1 MLNSIKNVMA
11 KIKDLPP
18 VTEFF
23 QGQLLPRDF
32 ILPDNI
38 LVFYHTWHPK
48 RSHLHSRYEL
58 VIAFSEIIYTVD
70 QQMFPM
76 KPGMA
81 LLIRPHS
88 SRYLEPTAEYY
99 ERLLI
104 TFELAAEQPYLPVFP
119 LAEVSSSAGEHLEA
133 LLEYYTTRNSI
144 CLAMELVRLLMVLSK
159 QGLPYCPR
167 RFSKMVFNTNKF
179 ISNNLSVP
187 FGIQEIADFLN
198 VSESNLRRV
207 YREETG
213 ESLGHYINAK
223 RLETARHHLLQTD
236 MPLSEIARSCGYESI
251 YTFCRFFKKNTGFS
265 PIHFRNLHRRKKG
278 GLQGMD

>member
-32 ILPDNI
+32 ILP
-38 LVFYHTWHPK
+38 
-48 RSHLHSRYEL
+48 
-58 VIAFSEIIYTVD
+58 AFSEIIYTVD

-119 LAEVSSSAGEHLEA
+119 LQDQQAAS
-133 LLEYYTTRNSI
+133 
-144 CLAMELVRLLMVLSK
+144 
-159 QGLPYCPR
+159 
-167 RFSKMVFNTNKF
+167 
-179 ISNNLSVP
+179 SVP
-187 FGIQEIADFLN
+187 PPQA
-198 VSESNLRRV
+198 S
-207 YREETG
+207 YR
-213 ESLGHYINAK
+213 K
-223 RLETARHHLLQTD
+223 
-236 MPLSEIARSCGYESI
+236 
-251 YTFCRFFKKNTGFS
+251 
-265 PIHFRNLHRRKKG
+265 
-278 GLQGMD
+278 